1 MTTEQIPLKA
11 SSRLFK
17 DKAVVQNKQHEF
29 IKRKLYLKKLTSF
42 HDEITC
48 LVDKRKAVDV
58 ADLDF
63 DKSYRMVSISCQ

>member
-1 MTTEQIPLKA
+1 MTTEQIPLEA